1 MGQDGSGSGQ
11 ASDEWTG
18 PLDMLDVARL
28 LATAEDRHAVFACLL
43 QRLIERFQAD
53 RAFAIF
59 TSEGGG
65 LDLKMIHNVRR
76 DGARDWDSIISRTIV
91 EDVAERRV
99 PVLIQN
105 ALTHPVLKKH
115 TSVLRRGIRS
125 VMCVPMIAGGELLG
139 VVYADNLS
147 EAGKFTEADLE
158 MLTLVVAHASAAL
171 YGAQRLVELSEECDK
186 TLPSADLKFLSQTAA
201 GMAHDFK
208 NILVAIQMRLE
219 LLQRDDAEGKLAYN
233 ISQARQAVEAGREII
248 RQTAGLA
255 ALHPEAEMTEVDLCD
270 VIRQVVQHLD
280 YRLEGTH
287 PAYELRLALPE
298 RMMVRGNL
306 TQLKEVVINL
316 FSNALDAM
324 PGGGELEVSLTKEAD
339 CCDLSVRD
347 SGHGM
352 APEVLEKVF
361 EPFFSTKGAMGMGL
375 GLSVAKAVVSRHG
388 GTITAESTPS
398 HGSVFHVCLPRL
410 KKHDRD

>member
-1 MGQDGSGSGQ
+1 MGQDGTGSGR
-11 ASDEWTG
+11 ASEEWTG
-18 PLDMLDVARL
+18 PLDALDVARL
-28 LATAEDRHAVFACLL
+28 LATAQNRHAVFACLL

-65 LDLKMIHNVRR
+65 LDLMMTHNIRR

-105 ALTHPVLKKH
+105 ALTHPVLKEH

-125 VMCVPMIAGGELLG
+125 VMCVPMIADGELLG
-139 VVYADNLS
+139 VVYTDNLS
-147 EAGKFTEADLE
+147 EAGKFTETDLE
-158 MLTLVVAHASAAL
+158 MLTLVVAYASAAL
-171 YGAQRLVELSEECDK
+171 YGAQRLAG
-186 TLPSADLKFLSQTAA
+186 PSKHHLADLKLLSQMAA

-219 LLQRDDAEGKLAYN
+219 LLQRDDAEGKLAYE
-233 ISQARQAVEAGREII
+233 ISQAKQAVEAGREIV
-248 RQTAGLA
+248 RQAAGLA
-255 ALHPEAEMTEVDLCD
+255 ALHPEAEMTEVDLCN
-270 VIRQVVQHLD
+270 VVRQVVQHLD
-280 YRLEGTH
+280 YRLESPH

-306 TQLKEVVINL
+306 AQLKEVVINL

-324 PGGGELEVSLTKEAD
+324 PEGGELEVSLTAEAD
-339 CCDLSVRD
+339 RCTLSVRD

-352 APEVLEKVF
+352 EPEVLEKVF

-375 GLSVAKAVVSRHG
+375 GLSVAKALVSRHG
-388 GTITAESTPS
+388 GTITVESSPS
-398 HGSVFHVCLPRL
+398 HGSVFHICLPRF
-410 KKHDRD
+410 KKHEGD